1 MPQVSNELQKKIL
14 ALVFPPLI
22 KALELPV
29 VQYNPVG
36 VLDEE
41 NELIIPAQVASVET
55 FKNSLLPENL
65 VTEMGLIKISR
76 ISFYCIEITHQ

>member
-1 MPQVSNELQKKIL
+1 MPQGSNELQKKVL
-14 ALVFPPLI
+14 MLVLPPLF

-41 NELIIPAQVASVET
+41 NELIIPTQVSSVEWADCPKT
-55 FKNSLLPENL
+55 S
-65 VTEMGLIKISR
+65 GLR
-76 ISFYCIEITHQ
+76 T